1 MLVLTAIIWF
11 HIRVNI
17 FIYDIYKIIRLITS
31 TTFWPPSWTP
41 SWPLVTWLSG
51 CNQVEWCNLVDLVVC
66 QPWEFSGVPCIPLLI
81 PGRCKAFLVYQ
92 YCSYP
97 KYHRPRRASWWI
109 FPQTHLAQVAHLQL
123 PKMPS
128 RSFHSINNAI
138 LSHPASHL
146 PPGRLAAK
154 PLPDTAGSRNTTCT
168 SLYPT
173 GGYFFLV
180 HVGNILFLSINSPPL
195 ICNMYCH
202 LFPQIPSVSQT
213 DLLVSLTLG
222 NICLTNLGFAAIIAL
237 GKFLG
242 WVFEL

>member
-1 MLVLTAIIWF
+1 MSTL
-11 HIRVNI
+11 RI
-17 FIYDIYKIIRLITS
+17 FWSALHTS
-31 TTFWPPSWTP
+31 PDTGSVVKPFLYINSAPIQNTIAHNAPAGEYFPKP
-41 SWPLVTWLSG
+41 TWL
-51 CNQVEWCNLVDLVVC
+51 
-66 QPWEFSGVPCIPLLI
+66 
-81 PGRCKAFLVYQ
+81 
-92 YCSYP
+92 
-97 KYHRPRRASWWI
+97 
-109 FPQTHLAQVAHLQL
+109 AHLQL

-180 HVGNILFLSINSPPL
+180 HVGIILFLSVNSPPL

-202 LFPQIPSVSQT
+202 LFPQIATLSQT
-213 DLLVSLTLG
+213 DLLVSYSG

>member
-138 LSHPASHL
+138 FSHPLPTCHL
-146 PPGRLAAK
+146 ADWPPNLSQTQLAPVTPPA
-154 PLPDTAGSRNTTCT
+154 PLFTQLVAT
-168 SLYPT
+168 
-173 GGYFFLV
+173 FLV
-180 HVGNILFLSINSPPL
+180 HAGNILFLSINSPPL

>member
-1 MLVLTAIIWF
+1 MSTLRIFWSALHTSPDTGSVVKPFLYINTAPLSQIPSPTT
-11 HIRVNI
+11 RQLVNI
-17 FIYDIYKIIRLITS
+17 S
-31 TTFWPPSWTP
+31 PNPPGS
-41 SWPLVTWLSG
+41 V
-51 CNQVEWCNLVDLVVC
+51 
-66 QPWEFSGVPCIPLLI
+66 
-81 PGRCKAFLVYQ
+81 
-92 YCSYP
+92 
-97 KYHRPRRASWWI
+97 
-109 FPQTHLAQVAHLQL
+109 AQVVHLQL

-180 HVGNILFLSINSPPL
+180 HVGIILFLSVNSPPL

-202 LFPQIPSVSQT
+202 LFPQIATLSQT
-213 DLLVSLTLG
+213 DLLVSYSG